1 MQKQFPRHGHP
12 GREQRV
18 SEPVPRLAQ
27 PSTAGGEITKNCSR
41 YFELS
46 EGPAAE
52 DTSYIQSV
60 HFVSGFLILPASL
73 HMTVA
78 EMEAEGLS
86 KLGDPWHSCH
96 MLSLTSSCTEE
107 ILVKTKVKKR
117 WLGEHLPSLLGVF
130 KWRICQLHLL

>member
-1 MQKQFPRHGHP
+1 MDGVILRCVGWAVYAVQKQFPRHGHP

-27 PSTAGGEITKNCSR
+27 PSTAGGEITKNCSG

-60 HFVSGFLILPASL
+60 HFVSRISHPRCFSPHDSSRDGGRRPFGAWRSLAQLPYAQS
-73 HMTVA
+73 
-78 EMEAEGLS
+78 
-86 KLGDPWHSCH
+86 D
-96 MLSLTSSCTEE
+96 
-107 ILVKTKVKKR
+107 
-117 WLGEHLPSLLGVF
+117 F
-130 KWRICQLHLL
+130 QLHRRNTCEDKGEKEMAR